1 MLKNWIVK
9 TKQIKNCEKGFTN
22 HVEYLADNSRASH
35 HYTKVNVL
43 NDNAKEILSAIEKR
57 KEKRRKN
64 GLRGGGIS
72 NYCTS
77 FIMTIPRDIEQPT
90 PEDWKKILNIT
101 YKAIANEIGTDAA
114 TIKQH
119 SYAVLHD
126 ESSSP
131 DKPSHVHLLV
141 SNVINDVYQK
151 KITQYAVTHT
161 VKRALND
168 GIRTTVGE
176 DNYKYTPRRRQKYNK
191 PQWVIRLEKADLI
204 EKKVN
209 QLISAYQSVFRSIQH
224 WANNYLAS
232 LPVPSEKHAN
242 EVAIELDTLNDLS
255 EKCDAELIPIVER
268 VERLNSVMP
277 ENAKI
282 SPKRKRRR
290 RKKN

>member
-9 TKQIKNCEKGFTN
+9 TKQIKNAEKGFTN
-22 HVEYLADNSRASH
+22 HVEYLADKSRASH
-35 HYTKVNVL
+35 HYTNISIL
-43 NDNAKEILSAIEKR
+43 TDNAKEILRAIERHKD
-57 KEKRRKN
+57 KRRKH

-77 FIMTIPRDIEQPT
+77 FIMTIPTDIEQPT

-101 YKAIANEIGTDAA
+101 YRAIANEIGTDAA
-114 TIKQH
+114 SIKQH
-119 SYAVLHD
+119 AYAVLHD
-126 ESSSP
+126 ESSSQ

-141 SNVINDVYQK
+141 SNVIDDVYQK
-151 KITQYAVTHT
+151 KITQYAVTHI

-168 GIRTTVGE
+168 GIRITVGE
-176 DNYKYTPRRRQKYNK
+176 DNYNYSPRRRQKYNK
-191 PQWVIRLEKADLI
+191 PYWVVRIEKAKLI

-209 QLISAYQSVFRSIQH
+209 QLKAKYQTVFRSIQH

-232 LPVPSEKHAN
+232 LPVPSEQRAI
-242 EVAIELDTLNDLS
+242 EVAMELDTLNDLS
-255 EKCDAELIPIVER
+255 EKCDTELMPIIEKVEQ
-268 VERLNSVMP
+268 LNNVMP
-277 ENAKI
+277 DNSKV